1 MRQYWSTA
9 GVLLDNLMTNEEQKK
24 LDEMSDKIDELVK
37 QSESISDR
45 IKELTGAVV
54 ESGCRVENILSG
66 KGKV

>member
-1 MRQYWSTA
+1 
-9 GVLLDNLMTNEEQKK
+9 MTNEEQKK